1 MNLFLESLT
10 SVSGMPALGSLLA
23 IFAAWMFLAI
33 IVIVGIYIYMSFAYM
48 SIAKKNKQTSPGLAW
63 IPGVGPLI
71 VAYKSSRMHWWPWL
85 LLIGLVIPVVGFVA
99 LIVFAVFDVVWHWKL
114 FEAIKKPG
122 WWAVFMVIPLLNIV
136 FLIFVGIAAWS
147 D

>member
-1 MNLFLESLT
+1 MNLFLDALT
-10 SVSGMPALGSLLA
+10 SATGMYPMGSILA
-23 IFAAWMFLAI
+23 IVAAWMFLFVLI
-33 IVIVGIYIYMSFAYM
+33 GIGLYIYMSFVYM
-48 SIAKKNKQTSPGLAW
+48 AIAKKNKQSSPGLAW
-63 IPGVGPLI
+63 IPGVGPI
-71 VAYKSSRMHWWPWL
+71 IIAYKSSKMHWWPWL
-85 LLIGLVIPVVGFVA
+85 LLIGILIPLVGFVA
-99 LIVFAVFDVVWHWKL
+99 LIVFAVFSVIWHWKL